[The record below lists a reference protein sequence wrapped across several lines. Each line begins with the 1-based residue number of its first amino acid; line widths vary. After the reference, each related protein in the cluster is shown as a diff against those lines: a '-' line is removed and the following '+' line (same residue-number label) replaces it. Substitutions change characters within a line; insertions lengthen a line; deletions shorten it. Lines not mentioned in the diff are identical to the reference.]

1 MSLLTPLHRTS
12 LPVSPIS
19 ILRSTHSHLHQ
30 TQTRCASLLKRPKR
44 PYTFTQL
51 VTLSDGSSYTHRT
64 TSPAPVYRSNRDTRN
79 TALWNPSSQRLLNI
93 EEDEAG
99 KLRSFRAKFGR
110 GWDAER
116 KDDLAEALGEGQED
130 QEGSLMDL
138 ITGFGQ
144 EMETETKGVVK
155 EEESSNKGKE
165 KGKGKGEKRV

>member
-1 MSLLTPLHRTS
+1 MY
-12 LPVSPIS
+12 
-19 ILRSTHSHLHQ
+19 Q
-30 TQTRCASLLKRPKR
+30 
-44 PYTFTQL
+44 
-51 VTLSDGSSYTHRT
+51 
-64 TSPAPVYRSNRDTRN
+64 SNRDTRN

-116 KDDLAEALGEGQED
+116 KDDLVEALGEGQED

-165 KGKGKGEKRV
+165 KGKGKGEKSV